1 MSPQLVH
8 SEWSGLN
15 VIRDIERNK
24 LNEIKGKTGKQMIDE
39 NEFLQKLNDAIEKN
53 HITLPTLPEVALK
66 VRDAVEREQSSA
78 NQIADIIATDA
89 ALSARLLQVANSP
102 LYRGRVTIDNL
113 QMAVARLGV
122 RLVRSLVVSL
132 IMQQI
137 FQATSD
143 LLDAKFRQI
152 WEQSVEIAALSRV
165 LAANTDHLD
174 KEQAMLAGLIHNIGA
189 LPILAFAEN
198 HDELLED
205 AGELDRILDA
215 LSPQVGQRILQM
227 WDFPDSLIPVPAN
240 FLNLAYTSEGD
251 IDYVDIVLVA
261 RLEARMSYD
270 DGFDVSTLS
279 QIPAFVKVGLEPE
292 VNMIEIEG
300 VADDVQ
306 NIEVMFIS

>member
-1 MSPQLVH
+1 
-8 SEWSGLN
+8 
-15 VIRDIERNK
+15 
-24 LNEIKGKTGKQMIDE
+24 MIDE
-39 NEFLQKLNDAIEKN
+39 NQFLQKLNDAIDHN
-53 HITLPTLPEVALK
+53 RITLPTLPEVALK

-78 NQIADIIATDA
+78 NQIADIIASDA

-122 RLVRSLVVSL
+122 RLVRSLVISL

-152 WEQSVEIAALSRV
+152 WEESVEIAAFSRV

-189 LPILAFAEN
+189 LPILAFAES

-205 AGELDRILDA
+205 AEELDRIIDA
-215 LSPQVGQRILQM
+215 LSPRIGQRILEM
-227 WDFPDSLIPVPAN
+227 WDFPESLIRVPAN
-240 FLNLAYTSEGD
+240 FLNLDYTSEGEM
-251 IDYVDIVLVA
+251 DYVDIVLVA
-261 RLEARMSYD
+261 RLESQMNN
-270 DGFDVSTLS
+270 DGPIDATSLS

-292 VNMIEIEG
+292 VNIIEIEG
-300 VADDVQ
+300 VADDIQ

>member
-1 MSPQLVH
+1 
-8 SEWSGLN
+8 
-15 VIRDIERNK
+15 
-24 LNEIKGKTGKQMIDE
+24 MIDE
-39 NEFLQKLNDAIEKN
+39 NQFLQKLNDAIDN
-53 HITLPTLPEVALK
+53 NQITLPTLPEVALR

-78 NQIADIIATDA
+78 NQIADIIASDA

-143 LLDAKFRQI
+143 LLDKKFRQV
-152 WEQSVEIAALSRV
+152 WEESVQIAALSRV

-189 LPILAFAEN
+189 LPILALAES

-205 AGELDRILDA
+205 AQELDRIIDV
-215 LSPQVGQRILQM
+215 LSPQIGRRILEI
-227 WDFPDSLIPVPAN
+227 WEFPESLIQVPAN
-240 FLNLAYTSEGD
+240 FRNLDYTSTGD

-261 RLEARMSYD
+261 RLESQMNND
-270 DGFDVSTLS
+270 DSIDPSTLA

-292 VNMIEIEG
+292 VNMIEIDG

>member
-1 MSPQLVH
+1 
-8 SEWSGLN
+8 
-15 VIRDIERNK
+15 
-24 LNEIKGKTGKQMIDE
+24 MIDE
-39 NEFLQKLNDAIEKN
+39 NQFLQKLNDAIDKN
-53 HITLPTLPEVALK
+53 RITLPTLPEVALK

-78 NQIADIIATDA
+78 NQIADIIASDA

-102 LYRGRVTIDNL
+102 LYRGRMTIDNL

-143 LLDAKFRQI
+143 LLDAKFRQV
-152 WEQSVEIAALSRV
+152 WEESVQIAALSRV

-189 LPILAFAEN
+189 LPILAFAES

-205 AGELDRILDA
+205 AAELDRVIDA
-215 LSPQVGQRILQM
+215 LSPQIGQRILEM
-227 WDFPDSLIPVPAN
+227 WDFPESLIRVPAN
-240 FLNLAYTSEGD
+240 FLNLDYTSEGD

-261 RLEARMSYD
+261 RLEAQING
-270 DGFDVSTLS
+270 DGSVDTSTLS
-279 QIPAFVKVGLEPE
+279 QIPAFIKVGLEPE
-292 VNMIEIEG
+292 VNIIEIEG
-300 VADDVQ
+300 VADDIQ